1 MFNLFSKN
9 RKPECPISQDMRL
22 WLENSF
28 LWLATQFGHETIRD
42 KSTIIPNQQ
51 FFPIRYD
58 GSETSLSKTA
68 EIVARQMEINIADIN
83 LKTFKENI
91 QEFHANLG
99 YHLFT
104 EIDKDSKEQ
113 MAAGLYF
120 DKNEGG
126 KYDIFIEEANLH
138 NPENLVAVLAHEFS
152 HIKILGEKRL
162 EQNDEC
168 LTDLTTVVFGFG
180 IFNANSSFREVK
192 TINMWGH
199 NTLGYLTQQE
209 WGYALALYSHF
220 RAEENPDW
228 IKYLSSNIESDFK
241 KSQAY
246 IMANTD
252 KIFWE
257 DYNSQ
262 GGG

>member
-9 RKPECPISQDMRL
+9 RHPECPIPQDMRL

-28 LWLATQFGHETIRD
+28 LWLATQFGHDNIRD
-42 KSTIIPNQQ
+42 KSTIIPNQE
-51 FFPIRYD
+51 FFPINYD
-58 GSETSLSKTA
+58 GSEISLLRTA
-68 EIVARQMEINIADIN
+68 EIVARQMEIDIAEIN
-83 LKTFKENI
+83 LKTYKDNI
-91 QEFHANLG
+91 QEFQGDLG
-99 YHLFT
+99 YRIFT
-104 EIDKDSKEQ
+104 ELDKDSKEQ

-120 DKNEGG
+120 DKNEHG

-152 HIKILGEKRL
+152 HIKILGERRL

-168 LTDLTTVVFGFG
+168 LTDLATVIFGFG

-199 NTLGYLTQQE
+199 NTLGYLKQQE
-209 WGYALALYSHF
+209 WGYALALYCHF
-220 RAEENPDW
+220 RAEENPQW
-228 IKYLSSNIESDFK
+228 IKHLSSNIKSDFK
-241 KSQAY
+241 KSQEY
-246 IMANTD
+246 ILANTD
-252 KIFWE
+252 KVFWE